1 MAEPAVEKLLQDLR
15 DERQLRLAAE
25 SRAAA
30 ETDKARI
37 WRQRAE
43 QRATRIA
50 ELTEAGSGIR
60 RLIGR
65 KPVAQEHEP
74 IAARSD
80 ERVRVV
86 RKPFAS
92 FRVGCAVPDAHF
104 RSLQATFDAVEL
116 EGGSDLDFIVVHS
129 SRWAEA
135 QRALERDG
143 ALTPIVA
150 WGDDIPAELRTAA
163 RAVFDRQNPLP
174 LTFDI
179 RQPRYGIKVPISVRQ
194 AEIEFP
200 PPDLIQAA
208 ADGTAVWVDVE
219 PDETM
224 APLASLVAQRWAY
237 RTYHP
242 RLFGERILDGVGLV
256 HHDPLPRVAMILAS
270 KRPEV
275 VATAIRQIGTQTYRN
290 LELRVGLHGFAM
302 TDEIDEA
309 IRDVPMS
316 AEVHEL
322 SSELPLGQILNDL
335 IDTTNAP
342 LLAKIDD
349 DDFYGPG
356 HIEDSVN
363 ALEYSGCRVVG
374 KATQFVYLEED
385 NATILRRPDQ
395 EGVEIA
401 GTLNGPTLVFGRE
414 VWEQGPFPYRPRF
427 VDVLF
432 ERAARA
438 NGYGLYATQRWE
450 FCLMRTS
457 SDHTYPGSSS
467 AFLAGSDP
475 LWPGL
480 DVSRCVAP
488 DNLTGLYGPQA

>member
-1 MAEPAVEKLLQDLR
+1 MAGPDVEKLLQDLR

-43 QRATRIA
+43 ERTARIA
-50 ELTEAGSGIR
+50 EITDAGSGIR
-60 RLIGR
+60 RLLGR
-65 KPVAQEHEP
+65 KPVRQEPEP
-74 IAARSD
+74 MPALAA
-80 ERVRVV
+80 ERVRSVS
-86 RKPFAS
+86 KPFAS
-92 FRVGCAVPDAHF
+92 YRVGCAVPDAHF

-116 EGGSDLDFIVVHS
+116 EGGSDLDFIVIHS
-129 SRWAEA
+129 SHWTEA
-135 QRALERDG
+135 QQVLKRDAALS
-143 ALTPIVA
+143 PIVA
-150 WGDDIPAELRTAA
+150 WGDDIPSDLRTAA
-163 RAVFDRQNPLP
+163 SAVFDRQNPLP
-174 LTFDI
+174 LTFEI
-179 RQPRYGIKVPISVRQ
+179 RPPRYGMRAPILVGR
-194 AEIEFP
+194 AELENP
-200 PPDLIQAA
+200 SPDLIQAA
-208 ADGTAVWVDVE
+208 ADGTAIWVDTQ

-237 RTYHP
+237 RAHHP
-242 RLFGERILDGVGLV
+242 RRFGERILDELGLV
-256 HHDPLPRVAMILAS
+256 HHDPLPRVALILAS
-270 KRPEV
+270 KRPDQI
-275 VATAIRQIGTQTYRN
+275 ATAIRQIGTQTYRN
-290 LELRVGLHGFAM
+290 LELRVGLHGFVL
-302 TDEIDEA
+302 TDEIDQA
-309 IRDVPMS
+309 IQDVPMS

-349 DDFYGPG
+349 DDFYGPA
-356 HIEDSVN
+356 HIEDSIN
-363 ALEYSGCRVVG
+363 AMEYSGHRIVG
-374 KATQFVYLEED
+374 KATQFVYLEAE
-385 NATILRRPDQ
+385 NTTILRRPDQ

-488 DNLTGLYGPQA
+488 DNLTGLYGPRA

>member
-25 SRAAA
+25 SRAAT
-30 ETDKARI
+30 ETDKARV

-43 QRATRIA
+43 ERSTRIA

-60 RLIGR
+60 RLLGR
-65 KPVAQEHEP
+65 KPAPQEHGLIPTRSGEFAR
-74 IAARSD
+74 AA
-80 ERVRVV
+80 

-116 EGGSDLDFIVVHS
+116 DGGPDLDFIVVHP
-129 SRWAEA
+129 SRWAET
-135 QRALERDG
+135 QRALERVD

-150 WGDDIPAELRTAA
+150 WGDDIPAELRAA
-163 RAVFDRQNPLP
+163 AVAVFDRQNPLP
-174 LTFDI
+174 LTFEI
-179 RQPRYGIKVPISVRQ
+179 RPPRYGIEVPVSVRQ
-194 AEIEFP
+194 SEIEYP
-200 PPDLIQAA
+200 SPDLIQAA
-208 ADGTAVWVDVE
+208 ADGTAVWVDAE
-219 PDETM
+219 PEE
-224 APLASLVAQRWAY
+224 ALGPLASLVAQRWAY

-242 RLFGERILDGVGLV
+242 RRFGERILDEVGLV

-270 KRPEV
+270 KRPELI
-275 VATAIRQIGTQTYRN
+275 AAAIRQIGTQTYRN
-290 LELRVGLHGFAM
+290 LELRVGLHGFVM
-302 TDEIDEA
+302 TDEIDQA
-309 IRDVPMS
+309 IRDAPMP

-349 DDFYGPG
+349 DDFYGPA

-363 ALEYSGCRVVG
+363 AMDYSDCRVVG

-401 GTLNGPTLVFGRE
+401 GTLNGPTLVFARE

-488 DNLTGLYGPQA
+488 DNLTGLYGPRA

>member
-1 MAEPAVEKLLQDLR
+1 MAEPDVEKLLQDLR

-25 SRAAA
+25 SRAAS

-37 WRQRAE
+37 WRQRAQE
-43 QRATRIA
+43 RTARIA

-65 KPVAQEHEP
+65 KPAPQKHEP
-74 IAARSD
+74 ITDRPGERLRS
-80 ERVRVV
+80 VH
-86 RKPFAS
+86 KPFAS

-104 RSLQATFDAVEL
+104 RSLQATFDTVEL
-116 EGGSDLDFIVVHS
+116 GGGSDLDFIVIHS
-129 SRWAEA
+129 SRWADA
-135 QRALERDG
+135 QQVLESDA

-150 WGDDIPAELRTAA
+150 WGDDIPADLRAA
-163 RAVFDRQNPLP
+163 AATVFDRRNPLP
-174 LTFDI
+174 LTFDS
-179 RQPRYGIKVPISVRQ
+179 RPPRYGRDAPISVPR
-194 AEIEFP
+194 AEMGRP
-200 PPDLIQAA
+200 SPDLIQAA
-208 ADGTAVWVDVE
+208 ADGTAVWVDAQ

-224 APLASLVAQRWAY
+224 APPASLVAQRWAY

-242 RLFGERILDGVGLV
+242 RHFGERILDEVGFV

-270 KRPEV
+270 KRPDRI
-275 VATAIRQIGTQTYRN
+275 ATAIRQIGTQTYRN
-290 LELRVGLHGFAM
+290 LELRVGLHGFVM
-302 TDEIDEA
+302 TDEIDQA
-309 IRDVPMS
+309 IRDLPMS
-316 AEVHEL
+316 TEVHEL
-322 SSELPLGQILNDL
+322 SSELPLGRILNDL

-349 DDFYGPG
+349 DDFYGPA

-363 ALEYSGCRVVG
+363 AMEYSGCRVVG
-374 KATQFVYLEED
+374 KATQFVYLEDE

-467 AFLAGSDP
+467 AFLGGSDP